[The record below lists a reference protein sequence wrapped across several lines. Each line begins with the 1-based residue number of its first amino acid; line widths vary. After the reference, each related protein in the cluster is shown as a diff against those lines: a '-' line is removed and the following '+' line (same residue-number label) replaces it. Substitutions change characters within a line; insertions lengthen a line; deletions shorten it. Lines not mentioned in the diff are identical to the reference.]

1 MKLLFKIFLALIF
14 SVTALKAQDTIRSK
28 NTDAI
33 LYKPSKNIRGL
44 VVGLG
49 GAEGG
54 NAWASKHWKAT
65 RDQFL
70 DKGYAFLALAYFG
83 SKNSPKLLEKI
94 EIQDVYN
101 VISLSKQKVGT
112 DKTAIIGGSRG
123 ADLALLLGSY
133 YSDISCI
140 IALSA
145 SHAVFPG
152 NTDHFSTS
160 SWTFNGKELPFVP
173 VNEAAVPFMME
184 RKIRQAFEA
193 MLQDKESEQKSLIQ
207 VENIKAPV
215 LLMSGKQDEI
225 CPSSEMS
232 DKIIQRLKDHHFKY
246 HYDHIKFEGGHTEP
260 YQHFDKV
267 FSFLQSNF

>member
-1 MKLLFKIFLALIF
+1 MKLLFKIFFLLAF
-14 SVTALKAQDTIRSK
+14 SCTVLKAQDTIHSK

-33 LYKPSKNIRGL
+33 LYQPSKKTRGL

-49 GAEGG
+49 GSEGG
-54 NAWASKHWKAT
+54 NAWASKHWKNT

-70 DKGYAFLALAYFG
+70 EKGYAFLALAYFG

-94 EIQDVYN
+94 EIQEVYHA
-101 VISLSKQKVGT
+101 IDLSKQKIHT
-112 DKTAIIGGSRG
+112 DKVAIIGGSRG

-133 YSDISCI
+133 YPDISCI
-140 IALSA
+140 IGLSA

-184 RKIRQAFEA
+184 RKIRQTFEA
-193 MLQDKESEQKSLIQ
+193 MLQDKEFEQKALIK
-207 VENIKAPV
+207 VENIKAPI
-215 LLMSGKQDEI
+215 LLMSGKEDEI

-232 DKIIQRLKDHHFKY
+232 DKIIQRLKDNRFKY
-246 HYDHIKFEGGHTEP
+246 HYEHVKFEGGHSEP

-267 FSFLQSNF
+267 FDFLQKNF